1 MRLLLSICAMLCW
14 VVGQVPLAMAHEVN
28 PAFLELTETEPGQF
42 DVVWKQPLKDGRRL
56 KLDPVFPEGCSAS
69 PMMLEGAMGA
79 VVSRWTLSC
88 SLDEGTIRVD
98 GLDRTLTD
106 VFVQI
111 HRIDEGLTSIV
122 LKPAEASFELGEAAS
137 GAPL

>member
-1 MRLLLSICAMLCW
+1 MLCW

-69 PMMLEGAMGA
+69 PIVLEGAMGA
-79 VVSRWTLSC
+79 VVSRTRSNRLM
-88 SLDEGTIRVD
+88 
-98 GLDRTLTD
+98 
-106 VFVQI
+106 
-111 HRIDEGLTSIV
+111 
-122 LKPAEASFELGEAAS
+122 
-137 GAPL
+137 